1 MLSLIAWHIIFILVV
16 LAKTHQGAFAVAYAF
31 LCSMSDT
38 YVHTLLSMK
47 DSAILTK
54 ELVKKPNYIDFY
66 PICFLF
72 SLWIS
77 YVLSCMT
84 LEKELGIELL
94 SKAIDIIR
102 DRITAKGGKID
113 VKMAPKAVSIREET
127 ELQAM
132 MDRLALENEEI
143 DGDAPED
150 D

>member
-1 MLSLIAWHIIFILVV
+1 
-16 LAKTHQGAFAVAYAF
+16 
-31 LCSMSDT
+31 
-38 YVHTLLSMK
+38 
-47 DSAILTK
+47 
-54 ELVKKPNYIDFY
+54 
-66 PICFLF
+66 
-72 SLWIS
+72 
-77 YVLSCMT
+77 MT
-84 LEKELGIELL
+84 LEKDLGIDLL
-94 SKAIDIIR
+94 SKAIDVIR

>member
-1 MLSLIAWHIIFILVV
+1 
-16 LAKTHQGAFAVAYAF
+16 
-31 LCSMSDT
+31 
-38 YVHTLLSMK
+38 
-47 DSAILTK
+47 
-54 ELVKKPNYIDFY
+54 
-66 PICFLF
+66 
-72 SLWIS
+72 
-77 YVLSCMT
+77 VLSCMT
-84 LEKELGIELL
+84 LEKELGIDLL
-94 SKAIDIIR
+94 SKAIETIR